1 MEQILNFGNT
11 RRRSEAEDFI
21 VASLGIG
28 LAFSIAFSRFQ
39 SVSELEFLEIFL
51 PTGMTAGISG
61 FALHEFAHRQFAI
74 RYGYNARFRM
84 WPLGVLIALTTS
96 IFGFILALPGA
107 TEVYNVYDKNI
118 YGKISAAGPACN
130 IIVGILLIT
139 MSFFTGGIINF
150 VTSISGAINFF
161 LAFFNLLPI
170 PPLDGYKVLSW
181 DFTVYALL
189 FGLSL
194 VLLIAFGRGFF

>member
-1 MEQILNFGNT
+1 MEQLLNFGNT

-39 SVSELEFLEIFL
+39 AISNYEFLVIFL

-61 FALHEFAHRQFAI
+61 FALHEFAHREVAL

-84 WPLGVLIALTTS
+84 WPLGILIALMTS
-96 IFGFILALPGA
+96 LFGFILALPGA
-107 TEVYNVYDKNI
+107 TEVYNVYDKTI
-118 YGKISAAGPACN
+118 YGKISAAGPVSN
-130 IIVGILLIT
+130 IIVGLTLVFI
-139 MSFFTGGIINF
+139 SSFTGGIIYF
-150 VTSISGAINFF
+150 VASISGAINFF

-170 PPLDGYKVLSW
+170 PPLDGSKVIAW

-189 FGLSL
+189 LGLSL